1 MTDVYY
7 TGVGAVEY
15 VEYTLPSDVGDSG
28 WLIALGT
35 ETAPGPFFA
44 PDAIIATTGS
54 VTLQLL
60 VGVGHVNPITGR
72 YYLWS
77 RNTDAPETEVT
88 RSDFY
93 VDIFADDGIDL
104 VAANQLTMDVI
115 EVDTLPVGSAA
126 TAVISGVAPALH
138 LSLGIPV
145 GATGFFNGAEA
156 LVALG
161 NKTGAFNI
169 DLSLGSAFTVTL
181 TGNATATFT
190 NVPAGS
196 KVVYAT
202 LYVSPAGFTLD
213 IVGRV
218 GSNGANALANLPTTG
233 ETEVVCRTKD
243 VGVHWI
249 VGLGA
254 QVIS

>member
-44 PDAIIATTGS
+44 PDAIIAATGS

-161 NKTGAFNI
+161 SKNANFNM
-169 DLSLGSAFTVTL
+169 DLSLGNVFVVNL
-181 TGNATATFT
+181 TGNCIGTFT

-196 KVVYAT
+196 K
-202 LYVSPAGFTLD
+202 LVSALIYISPNGFTFD
-213 IVGRV
+213 ITGRI
-218 GSNGANALANLPTTG
+218 GSNSNNALANLPTTG
-233 ETEVVCRTKD
+233 ETEIACRTKD
-243 VGVHWI
+243 VGAHWI

-254 QVIS
+254 QVIA